1 MLSDKIKIRISDFV
15 SLIIDND
22 AQLWGFVKSDDSSN
36 RNAFLNKLIPNML
49 AMRKARREEIK
60 NILEIDYQRKDA
72 EKIYECVNTVI
83 DEVYFRDEELDVL
96 SEDIWIRP
104 TKESLAAFDEIET
117 EELDICALDMT
128 SYIRGLLNEYAR
140 LPQYK
145 RQDVLFKREIDLLEE
160 ACASGRVLCF
170 RYEGKR
176 VKVYAYWK
184 IYQYTLEQRS
194 YLVAY
199 NFETKEISSFFI
211 EKIENPYLLKR
222 KFSPPQR
229 LLEIL
234 IDYCENE
241 KYDEYTVLTY
251 GENQNE
257 K

>member
-22 AQLWGFVKSDDSSN
+22 AQLWGFVKRDDSSN
-36 RNAFLNKLIPNML
+36 KNAFLNKLIPNML
-49 AMRKARREEIK
+49 AVRKERRDEIK
-60 NILEIDYQRKDA
+60 KVLESDYQREDA

-83 DEVYFRDEELDVL
+83 DGVYFRDEELDVL

-104 TKESLAAFDEIET
+104 TRESLSAFDEIET
-117 EELDICALDMT
+117 EELAICALDMT

-145 RQDVLFKREIDLLEE
+145 RQDVLFKKENELIGK
-160 ACASGRVLCF
+160 ACVSERILCF
-170 RYEGKR
+170 RYEKKR
-176 VKVYAYWK
+176 FKVYAYWK

-199 NFETKEISSFFI
+199 DFERRQISSFFI
-211 EKIENPYLLKR
+211 EKIENPYLLKK
-222 KFSPPQR
+222 KFSLPQYISD
-229 LLEIL
+229 IL
-234 IDYCENE
+234 KDYCEKE
-241 KYDEYTVLTY
+241 EYDEYTVIKI
-251 GENQNE
+251 GEQGNE